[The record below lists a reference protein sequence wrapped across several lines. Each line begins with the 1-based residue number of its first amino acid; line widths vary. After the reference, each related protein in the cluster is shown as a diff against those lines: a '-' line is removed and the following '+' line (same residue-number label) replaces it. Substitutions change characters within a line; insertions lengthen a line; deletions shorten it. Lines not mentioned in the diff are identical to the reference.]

1 MILTHLDLGKENTLQ
16 SSYFKTSRRITVAK
30 RPKKKKALRF
40 CHKPFNSKRK
50 TTIKA
55 KLLLQGML
63 KNDFRPWIRQKNC
76 PQSSQVLD

>member
-1 MILTHLDLGKENTLQ
+1 MILTHLDLGKENTLTEQ
-16 SSYFKTSRRITVAK
+16 LFQNIKENNSCKKT
-30 RPKKKKALRF
+30 KKKKALRF

-63 KNDFRPWIRQKNC
+63 KNDFR
-76 PQSSQVLD
+76 